1 LILAIISVGLIYSPA
16 MPFLYV
22 ILLLAFIILYFF
34 DKVMILKVFELPPV
48 IDYEFFF
55 SILII
60 YLWIGIYHLILTGM
74 VLGNDELFVN
84 PLPEK

>member
-1 LILAIISVGLIYSPA
+1 LILAIISVGLIYSSA
-16 MPFLYV
+16 MPLLYV
-22 ILLLAFIILYFF
+22 ILFLAFIILYFY
-34 DKVMILKVFELPPV
+34 DKIMILKVFEMPPA
-48 IDYEFFF
+48 IDYEFYY